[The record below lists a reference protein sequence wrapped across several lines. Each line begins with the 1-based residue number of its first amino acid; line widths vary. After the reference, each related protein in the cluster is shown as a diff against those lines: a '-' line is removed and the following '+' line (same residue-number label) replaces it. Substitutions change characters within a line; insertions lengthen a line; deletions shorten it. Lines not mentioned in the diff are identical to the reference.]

1 MDIQQLEQERTIVH
15 AVENF
20 LKEQGPFVSLAEAAR
35 LTGVPLPTLSDAVRH
50 GRVPAVQVQPRRWLV
65 RVSAVRSYFAQ
76 SAPPPDLALQ
86 QRLLEQGLITEI
98 KREQRFEPFEPLSF
112 KGKPASEILIEE
124 RR

>member
-15 AVENF
+15 SVEQF
-20 LKEQGPFVSLAEAAR
+20 LKACGPFVSLAEAAR
-35 LTGVPLPTLSDAVRH
+35 QTGVPLPTLSDAVRH

-76 SAPPPDLALQ
+76 AATPPDLALQ
-86 QRLLEQGLITEI
+86 QRLLEEGLLTEI
-98 KREQRFEPFEPLSF
+98 KLVQQFEPFEPLPF
-112 KGKPASEILIEE
+112 KGKPASEILLEA

>member
-35 LTGVPLPTLSDAVRH
+35 RTGVPLPTLSDAVRH

-65 RVSAVRSYFAQ
+65 RVSAVRSYFNNNEEN
-76 SAPPPDLALQ
+76 PHLALQ
-86 QRLLEQGLITEI
+86 QRLMAEGLLNEI
-98 KREQRFEPFEPLSF
+98 KLEQRFEPFEPLPF

>member
-1 MDIQQLEQERTIVH
+1 MDIQQLEQERSIVQS
-15 AVENF
+15 VEQF

-65 RVSAVRSYFAQ
+65 RVSAVRSYFN
-76 SAPPPDLALQ
+76 SDEDNPHLALQ
-86 QRLLEQGLITEI
+86 QRLMAEGLLTEI
-98 KREQRFEPFEPLSF
+98 KLEQHFEPFEPVPF
-112 KGKPASEILIEE
+112 KGRPVSEILIEE

>member
-1 MDIQQLEQERTIVH
+1 MDIQQLEQERMIVH

-20 LKEQGPFVSLAEAAR
+20 LKQQGPFVSLAEAAR

-50 GRVPAVQVQPRRWLV
+50 GRVPA
-65 RVSAVRSYFAQ
+65 AVRSYFAQ
-76 SAPPPDLALQ
+76 SALPPDLALQ

-98 KREQRFEPFEPLSF
+98 KREQHFEPFEPLSF

>member
-15 AVENF
+15 NVEQF
-20 LKEQGPFVSLAEAAR
+20 LKECGPFVSLAEAAR

-65 RVSAVRSYFAQ
+65 RVSAVRSYFNTNEVN
-76 SAPPPDLALQ
+76 PHLALQ
-86 QRLLEQGLITEI
+86 QRLMAEGLLDEIKLEQHF
-98 KREQRFEPFEPLSF
+98 QPFEPLPV
-112 KGKPASEILIEE
+112 KGRPTSEILIEE